1 MSAREFLQLSGGR
14 DGEAQL
20 RFSPA
25 AGQGR
30 YIAQLERSF
39 RRKLKG
45 QTVSSHNIFSQLE
58 RSDAISLGTA
68 KVT

>member
-1 MSAREFLQLSGGR
+1 MNFCSYLGSGGGG

-20 RFSPA
+20 RVSPA

-30 YIAQLERSF
+30 YIAQWERSF
-39 RRKLKG
+39 KRKLKG
-45 QTVSSHNIFSQLE
+45 RTVSSHNIFSQLE